1 MISWIKRTAALMSL
15 NLEAV
20 SGGGSGAMFDY
31 YNARLSR
38 LEALVPGELE
48 VRISRLEA
56 AVLSN
61 DAST

>member
-1 MISWIKRTAALMSL
+1 VEKTNDIVDQTDRSFDVA
-15 NLEAV
+15 EP
-20 SGGGSGAMFDY
+20 GGGSGAMLDY